1 MATGQR
7 RALAVTLGHNHRGL
21 DTQPSP
27 SGHHNP
33 GQRGAKSGVNILIVK
48 QKYVISFLWSSYKS
62 VKLIYMVFPKLDTSR
77 AWQYRW

>member
-21 DTQPSP
+21 DTEPSP

-33 GQRGAKSGVNILIVK
+33 EQRGAKSGVNL
-48 QKYVISFLWSSYKS
+48 LSSKNMYLHS
-62 VKLIYMVFPKLDTSR
+62 SLVLVLLV
-77 AWQYRW
+77 

>member
-21 DTQPSP
+21 DTEPSP

-33 GQRGAKSGVNILIVK
+33 GQRVAKSGVYLLSSKICNIIPLV
-48 QKYVISFLWSSYKS
+48 FL
-62 VKLIYMVFPKLDTSR
+62 
-77 AWQYRW
+77 